1 MTFFIK
7 NKYLCILYNKKKK
20 KNMAKKITW
29 IESYT
34 TILKYSAIISD
45 EEAELFETDEDRFF
59 DEVSFRDNQELEWD
73 KIDNEESGDF
83 EIEDCE

>member
-1 MTFFIK
+1 
-7 NKYLCILYNKKKK
+7 
-20 KNMAKKITW
+20 MAKKITW

-34 TILKYSAIISD
+34 TTLKYSAIVSD

>member
-1 MTFFIK
+1 
-7 NKYLCILYNKKKK
+7 
-20 KNMAKKITW
+20 MAKKITW

-83 EIEDCE
+83 EIEDCEE

>member
-1 MTFFIK
+1 
-7 NKYLCILYNKKKK
+7 
-20 KNMAKKITW
+20 MAKKITW

-34 TILKYSAIISD
+34 TTLKYSAIVSD

-83 EIEDCE
+83 EIEDCD

>member
-1 MTFFIK
+1 
-7 NKYLCILYNKKKK
+7 
-20 KNMAKKITW
+20 MAKKITW

-34 TILKYSAIISD
+34 TTLKYSAIISD

-59 DEVSFRDNQELEWD
+59 DEVSFRDNQEIEWD

-83 EIEDCE
+83 EIEDFDE

>member
-45 EEAELFETDEDRFF
+45 EEVELFETDEDRFF

-83 EIEDCE
+83 EIEDCD

>member
-1 MTFFIK
+1 
-7 NKYLCILYNKKKK
+7 
-20 KNMAKKITW
+20 MAKKITW

-34 TILKYSAIISD
+34 TTLQYSAIISD